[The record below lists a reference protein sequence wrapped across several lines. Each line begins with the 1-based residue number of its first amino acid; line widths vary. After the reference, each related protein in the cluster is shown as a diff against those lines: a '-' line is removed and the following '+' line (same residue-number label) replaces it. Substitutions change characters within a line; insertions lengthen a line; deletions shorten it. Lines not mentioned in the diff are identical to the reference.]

1 MTTIFADL
9 FERDINKLIEEIK
22 LYKNEETIWK
32 VKEGISN
39 SAGNLVLHLIGNLNY
54 FIGATLA
61 NTGYVRER
69 DKEFSDKNVP
79 RTKMIEDLQSL
90 IPMIKNALPKLTEA
104 DLSKDFPSAFG
115 GKILATKDVLI
126 FLLAHLNYHLGQVN
140 YHRRILD

>member
-9 FERDINKLIEEIK
+9 FERDINKLIEEIN

-39 SAGNLVLHLIGNLNY
+39 SAGNLVLHLVGNLNY

-69 DKEFSDKNVP
+69 DKEFSDKNIP
-79 RTKMIEDLQSL
+79 RTNMVEDLQNL
-90 IPMIKNALPKLTEA
+90 IPMIKNTLPNLTEA
-104 DLSKDFPSAFG
+104 DLSKDFSSAFG
-115 GKILATKDVLI
+115 GKILPTKDVLI